1 MTLQSPRTQLY
12 KPFRHPPS
20 HSSMR
25 SRASLALAALSL
37 LCSAMCTNA
46 FIMPGIVAPARS
58 FLQVCC
64 SLHSLPRL
72 RTHSHPAMPP
82 GRSTRGQRT
91 PPARRTCYSAHLKD
105 GQCCVSCH
113 LHRPAV
119 FGGEEDERR
128 RLRKFC
134 LGWIICCLT
143 FLFLPTTVPI
153 QLFPGA
159 AHIASRQQDGLH
171 GGAGSQASDAAS
183 IDGSAS
189 IDGG

>member
-1 MTLQSPRTQLY
+1 MTLQSPRTQSY
-12 KPFRHPPS
+12 KSFRHPPS

-64 SLHSLPRL
+64 SLHSLSRL
-72 RTHSHPAMPP
+72 RTHAHPAMPP

-91 PPARRTCYSAHLKD
+91 PPARRTCYSAHLQD
-105 GQCCVSCH
+105 GQCCVSCY

-134 LGWIICCLT
+134 LGWIICLSYVPLSPNNCTHSTISRRCTHCQQTARWLTWRGWLTGKRCCL
-143 FLFLPTTVPI
+143 
-153 QLFPGA
+153 
-159 AHIASRQQDGLH
+159 H
-171 GGAGSQASDAAS
+171 
-183 IDGSAS
+183 
-189 IDGG
+189 